1 MKKLLIPG
9 LIVATLAVVYAV
21 AGERIGL
28 GVLLGRFDSHQ
39 RLPALRSKELPIRY
53 PAHLWRD
60 GVVGEVV
67 LRIHITELGT
77 VDSVELR
84 RSSGHAELDS
94 IALEGAKRLEYHP
107 ARKAEEATAVWAEL
121 PVRFEREGARQSIEE
136 R

>member
-1 MKKLLIPG
+1 MKRVLLAG
-9 LIVATLAVVYAV
+9 LILATAAVVYAV
-21 AGERIGL
+21 AGERLGL
-28 GVLLGRFDSHQ
+28 AVLLGRFDSHQ

-107 ARKAEEATAVWAEL
+107 ARKEDEATAVWAEL
-121 PVRFEREGARQSIEE
+121 PVRFERPDSGQSIEE